1 MTKNKFYVDSCI
13 YINLW
18 QKEGNKRFGKPYWK
32 IAKEFFEKYNNNS
45 MFYYSGFLLKEL
57 KHILI
62 EDIYN
67 KKRKEFHNA
76 QNFRKLNIST
86 RLLDQAREIE
96 IEIDYKIGFFDIV
109 HMLIAKKSNSILITR
124 DKKLLEVAQEYSILA
139 KKPEELL

>member
-62 EDIYN
+62 EDI
-67 KKRKEFHNA
+67 
-76 QNFRKLNIST
+76 
-86 RLLDQAREIE
+86 
-96 IEIDYKIGFFDIV
+96 
-109 HMLIAKKSNSILITR
+109 
-124 DKKLLEVAQEYSILA
+124 
-139 KKPEELL
+139 

>member
-1 MTKNKFYVDSCI
+1 MVLFCRI
-13 YINLW
+13 
-18 QKEGNKRFGKPYWK
+18 
-32 IAKEFFEKYNNNS
+32 
-45 MFYYSGFLLKEL
+45 
-57 KHILI
+57 
-62 EDIYN
+62 